1 MVILELIS
9 EKWLL
14 LCEKVGPVFG
24 KIGFVLAKIRDVLML
39 IWTYIVKLRKIFLTI
54 PVAWAAVMLALRNL
68 RELPEMVGLDL
79 QIDGTFAI
87 QMNRE
92 LAVLGPVAITAF
104 CLLLMFCSRRVMTP
118 WVVSLVS
125 LMLPLF
131 IWLINVF
138 PS

>member
-1 MVILELIS
+1 MAILELIS

-24 KIGFVLAKIRDVLML
+24 KIGFVFGKIRDVLLL
-39 IWTYIVKLRKIFLTI
+39 IWAFIVKLRKIFLAI
-54 PVAWAAVMLALRNL
+54 PVAWAAVLLALRNL

-104 CLLLMFCSRRVMTP
+104 CLLL
-118 WVVSLVS
+118 
-125 LMLPLF
+125 PLF